1 MPRSVLPDRPMPRRR
16 PNHRHWFDRS
26 AVLATVAMLA
36 CGGGDAS
43 KEIETL
49 QSWRATIDLAANAR
63 LRGWVTSRYVSQL
76 RDEARDA
83 LKKSDSD
90 KSSEKASAAQRDS
103 LDTARRDLETSL
115 AKLERLGT

>member
-1 MPRSVLPDRPMPRRR
+1 MPTRPAHRRQ
-16 PNHRHWFDRS
+16 WFDLA
-26 AVLATVAMLA
+26 AVFVTATMLA

-49 QSWRATIDLAANAR
+49 QSWRATIDLAANAQ
-63 LRGWVTSRYVSQL
+63 LRGWVTSRYVTQL
-76 RDEARDA
+76 RDKARDA

-103 LDTARRDLETSL
+103 LSTARRELETSL
-115 AKLERLGT
+115 AKLERLGP